1 MSSKRP
7 VLAAL
12 TAGWWLTTALTV
24 GASTSSQ
31 PQPPTVAS
39 GIITTT
45 VTDPDDID
53 GRLDIA
59 SVRHRIQPVDGQ
71 RVRLTYRVTTY
82 DEFDASRLNPRH
94 RHFIIEL
101 NRDAE
106 RGAER
111 GIRISHLDGEG
122 VVAEVISNATREVIS
137 TAHVTRVEAN
147 AIRIRGPRQLI
158 GARSYFWYS
167 NFHDRRSRR
176 CGDAGG
182 YPVTCQDSV
191 PEQGWLRL
199 DTPAW
204 PRTAAD

>member
-1 MSSKRP
+1 MSSKRH
-7 VLAAL
+7 VLAVL
-12 TAGWWLTTALTV
+12 TAGWCFTTVLVV
-24 GASTSSQ
+24 GAAAIS
-31 PQPPTVAS
+31 QPPTTAS

-45 VTDPDDID
+45 VTDSDDTD

-71 RVRLTYRVTTY
+71 HVRLTYRVTTY
-82 DEFDASRLNPRH
+82 DEFDAARLNATR
-94 RHFIIEL
+94 RHFILEL

-111 GIRISHLDGEG
+111 SIRISHLDGEG
-122 VVAEVISNATREVIS
+122 VVAEVVSNATREVIS
-137 TAHVTRVEAN
+137 TARVTRVDAN
-147 AIRIRGPRQLI
+147 AIHIRGPRQLI

-167 NFHDRRSRR
+167 NFHDRHSRR
-176 CGDAGG
+176 CGEVGG

-191 PEQGWLRL
+191 PDRGWLRL

-204 PRTAAD
+204 PRTPAG

>member
-7 VLAAL
+7 VLAVL
-12 TAGWWLTTALTV
+12 TAGWCLTTVLTV
-24 GASTSSQ
+24 GASASSQ
-31 PQPPTVAS
+31 PPPPTAAA

-45 VTDPDDID
+45 ATDPDDTG

-71 RVRLTYRVTTY
+71 HVRLTYRVTTY
-82 DEFDASRLNPRH
+82 DEFDASRLNTTR
-94 RHFIIEL
+94 RHFILEL

-111 GIRISHLDGEG
+111 SIRISHLDGVG

-137 TAHVTRVEAN
+137 TAHVARVDAN
-147 AIRIRGPRQLI
+147 AIHIRGPRQLI

-176 CGDAGG
+176 CGAVDG

-191 PEQGWLRL
+191 PDRGWLRL

-204 PRTAAD
+204 PRTPAG